1 MLLGPLAA
9 TLLENLSRA
18 KGVKVKI
25 PRWGVKRAGEGIINT
40 DQDF

>member
-25 PRWGVKRAGEGIINT
+25 PRPGVRRAGEGMIRAG
-40 DQDF
+40 QDF